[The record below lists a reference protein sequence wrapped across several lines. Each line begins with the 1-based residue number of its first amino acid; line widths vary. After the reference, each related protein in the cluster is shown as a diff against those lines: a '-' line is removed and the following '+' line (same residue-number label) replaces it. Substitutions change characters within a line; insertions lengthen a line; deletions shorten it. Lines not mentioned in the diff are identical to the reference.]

1 MEGPWVLLEPYWLMS
16 KTPNILVLRSKRL
29 EILETIFLILGSHV
43 PACRLLKYVEMRPC
57 RRFRSGTQTSYG
69 GYTPCVSFWAFH
81 VTLKRLK
88 GFPWAFPRDFPRDV
102 PWFSSP
108 LHERLGILQHP
119 GGIWDHHTI
128 VLGARSQNIGER
140 RINHED
146 NGLINMTNDI

>member
-108 LHERLGILQHP
+108 LQERLGILQHP